1 VTRRC
6 AALVAV
12 LLAAPLAPRR
22 AGAEDAPAPPRPAKV
37 APVYLL
43 FLDVES
49 PAGLDLRAPLS
60 VRLELHP
67 GRAEKA
73 KSLREWFPD
82 AAESGEAVTIA
93 LPPGGGVATA
103 PPAAAERRPS
113 WFVDADDP
121 AVVALRE
128 ALGPVSPRD
137 GPAAIARLVGRHIE
151 RKDLERLL
159 DRASTVAVRREGDC
173 TEHAV
178 LTAAVARAAGLAA
191 RVVFGVAL
199 VAGDAGRVYG
209 LGHAWAEV
217 HDGRHWQISDATGL
231 EADRVRYLPL
241 GVLRDEGPGYV
252 IGAWS
257 VLSPLDVKRVV
268 LAAGR

>member
-1 VTRRC
+1 MTRRR

-12 LLAAPLAPRR
+12 LLAAQVAPHR
-22 AGAEDAPAPPRPAKV
+22 ARAEDAPAPPRPAKI

-49 PAGLDLRAPLS
+49 PGGLDLRAPLS

-73 KSLREWFPD
+73 KSLREWFPG
-82 AAESGEAVTIA
+82 AAVSGDSVTIA
-93 LPPGGGVATA
+93 LAPGGGVAAA
-103 PPAAAERRPS
+103 PPTEAERRPS

-121 AVVALRE
+121 GVVALKD
-128 ALGPVSPRD
+128 ALGPVSARD

-159 DRASTVAVRREGDC
+159 DRASTVAARREGDC

-178 LTAAVARAAGLAA
+178 LTAAVGRAAGLPA

-199 VAGDAGRVYG
+199 VVDDAGRPYG

-217 HDGRHWQISDATGL
+217 HDGQRWQVADATGL

-241 GVLRDEGPGYV
+241 GVLRDEGTGYAMGV
-252 IGAWS
+252 WS
-257 VLSPLDVKRVV
+257 MLSPADVKRVV